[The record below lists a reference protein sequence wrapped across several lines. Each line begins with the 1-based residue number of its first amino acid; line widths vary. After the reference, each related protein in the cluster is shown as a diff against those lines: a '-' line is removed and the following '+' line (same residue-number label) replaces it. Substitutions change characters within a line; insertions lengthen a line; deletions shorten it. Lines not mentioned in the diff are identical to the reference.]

1 MTAQRVLVV
10 DDEPGIRKVLCAYLE
25 REGFIVEEAG
35 DGLSALARFED
46 GGEPPDLVLLDIG
59 LPGVDG
65 LEVLRRLRA
74 ATDVYVLL
82 VTARADEVDRLV
94 GLGVGADD
102 YITIPFSPRE
112 VVARVRA
119 VLRRPRV
126 GPERPETS
134 ALVFDGLDVDEER
147 REVLRDGHEVALSA
161 LEFDLLL
168 LLARHPRRVF
178 SREQILE
185 QVWGTNWVGDDR
197 VVDVHIRSLRQRL
210 GDDASRPAWI
220 GTVRGVGYRFLGGSR

>member
-10 DDEPGIRKVLCAYLE
+10 DDEPGIRKVLRAYLE
-25 REGFIVEEAG
+25 REGFAVDEAA
-35 DGLSALARFED
+35 DGPSALTRFED
-46 GGEPPDLVLLDIG
+46 GAPAPDLVLLDIG

-65 LEVLRRLRA
+65 LEVLRRLR
-74 ATDVYVLL
+74 TTSDVYVLL

-102 YITIPFSPRE
+102 YITKPFSPRE
-112 VVARVRA
+112 VVARVRT
-119 VLRRPRV
+119 VLRRPR
-126 GPERPETS
+126 GRS
-134 ALVFDGLDVDEER
+134 AAADSGTVVFEGLSVDEDR
-147 REVLRDGHEVALSA
+147 REVVLDGHEVALSA

-185 QVWGTNWVGDDR
+185 QVWGSNWVGDDR

-210 GDDASRPAWI
+210 GDDASRPMWI

>member
-1 MTAQRVLVV
+1 MTAHRVLVV
-10 DDEPGIRKVLCAYLE
+10 DDEPGIRKVLRAYLE
-25 REGFIVEEAG
+25 REGFTVDEAV
-35 DGLSALARFED
+35 DGPSALTRFED
-46 GGEPPDLVLLDIG
+46 GAAAPDLVLLDIG

-65 LEVLRRLRA
+65 LEVLRRLRVV
-74 ATDVYVLL
+74 TDVYVLL

-102 YITIPFSPRE
+102 YITKPFSPRE

-119 VLRRPRV
+119 VLRRPRS
-126 GPERPETS
+126 GPEGQEAS
-134 ALVFDGLDVDEER
+134 ALVFDGLSIDEDR
-147 REVLRDGHEVALSA
+147 REVLHDGHEVPLSA
-161 LEFDLLL
+161 LEFELLR

-185 QVWGTNWVGDDR
+185 QVWGTHWVGDDR

-210 GDDASRPAWI
+210 GDDASRPTWI